1 VVRDAYALLTGL
13 FVVVLGCTLVLM
25 AFWLGQYGN
34 HLDAYLVATQSPV
47 SGLKPESTV
56 YYRGVEAG
64 KVADMDFDPQDQ
76 QTILVRILVRE
87 GMPITTATF
96 ARLRVQPL
104 TGLAQIELDNPAGNK
119 APPLTG
125 DSQPLA
131 RIPMQPS
138 LMEQLADSGQGLL
151 QQVDGLLVRLNDLL
165 NDDNRRHWSQVLR
178 NLESASGKLA
188 VLQEHL
194 DQSIAGLPALSG
206 DARQTLGHIDQLAQ
220 RLLDATQ
227 HLQRL
232 DSLGGSLEQTT
243 LPRLNATLDSLQAGA
258 NQIKRLSARLE
269 QDPQALLLGSPA
281 APPGPGEP
289 GYREPP

>member
-1 VVRDAYALLTGL
+1 MVRDAYALLTGL
-13 FVVVLGCTLVLM
+13 FVVVLGCALVLM

-34 HLDAYLVATQSPV
+34 HLDAYLVATHSPV

-64 KVADMDFDPQDQ
+64 KVASMDFDRQDQ

-87 GMPITTATF
+87 GVPITTATF

-104 TGLAQIELDNPAGNK
+104 TGLAQIELDNPAGNP
-119 APPLTG
+119 APRLPG

-131 RIPMQPS
+131 KIPMRPS
-138 LMEQLADSGQGLL
+138 LMEQLADSGPGLL

-165 NDDNRRHWSQVLR
+165 NDNNRRHWSQVLR

-194 DQSIAGLPALSG
+194 EQSIAGLPALSG
-206 DARQTLGHIDQLAQ
+206 EARQTLGHIDQLA
-220 RLLDATQ
+220 
-227 HLQRL
+227 QRL

-243 LPRLNATLDSLQAGA
+243 LPRLNASLDSLQAGA
-258 NQIKRLSARLE
+258 HQIKRLSARLE
-269 QDPQALLLGSPA
+269 QNPQALLLGSPA